1 MISKPLLHAAAAA
14 LLATIGQQAC
24 AASAAAT
31 AAAADPVTKLAW
43 LSGCWAAEGGEFGSG
58 ETWTPAAGGTL
69 LGLGRTVRNG
79 RTVETEFMT
88 IRLETDDG
96 RLAYSAVPSGQQP
109 VTFVQTRLTASEVV
123 FENLLHDFPQRV
135 AYRLDGK
142 RLKARIEGPRGGENK
157 VIEFPLVRVSCDAQ
171 AARSTPMKPA
181 PPPAARPADEPDD
194 DDAPPAKAPA

>member
-1 MISKPLLHAAAAA
+1 MISKPLLHLAAAA
-14 LLATIGQQAC
+14 LLASIGQQAC
-24 AASAAAT
+24 AAGTTVPAT
-31 AAAADPVTKLAW
+31 AGDPVMKLAW

-58 ETWTPAAGGTL
+58 ENWTPAAGGTM
-69 LGLGRTVRNG
+69 LGVGRTVRKG
-79 RTVETEFMT
+79 RTAETEFMT
-88 IRLETDDG
+88 ISLYTDDG

-109 VTFVQTRLTASEVV
+109 VTFMQTRLTANEVV

-135 AYRLDGK
+135 AYRLEGK

-157 VIEFPLVRVSCDAQ
+157 VIEFPMVRVSCDAQ

-194 DDAPPAKAPA
+194 DDAPAKAPA

>member
-24 AASAAAT
+24 AAAPAAAAT
-31 AAAADPVTKLAW
+31 ASDPVMKLSW

-58 ETWTPAAGGTL
+58 ETWTPAAGGTM
-69 LGLGRTVRNG
+69 LGVGRTVRKG
-79 RTVETEFMT
+79 RTSETEFMT
-88 IRLETDDG
+88 ISLYTDDG

-109 VTFVQTRLTASEVV
+109 VTFVQTRLTANEVV

-135 AYRLDGK
+135 AYRLEGK

-157 VIEFPLVRVSCDAQ
+157 VIEFPMARVSCDAQ
-171 AARSTPMKPA
+171 AAKSAPMKPA

-194 DDAPPAKAPA
+194 DDTPAKAPA